1 MTGDNVLIERLTK
14 EARGLG
20 FPVPSPKGPG
30 LIGQDPKAVNEAIRQ
45 VRSQQAPI
53 PEFGTGVQRRSPVV
67 PRTSP
72 VTELGPRERGGDLVP
87 LGGRGQQTREI
98 PSAEFMPPL
107 PKEAPRP
114 GNLIGPEGQQLSIG
128 TTRFPAG
135 ATAPKDMVSPRGRI
149 TREGTRVGGR
159 VMPREGV
166 PVANTAADE
175 FAAKARAGMR
185 EASSSPIPGTRFGA
199 KPMDPFLDEQ
209 LSVFARRN
217 PDSEFAKAI
226 GEFDRSRLALDPSAG
241 DLQLRRGVNFDPSV
255 SDLQLRRG
263 VNFDPAA
270 EDLYDA
276 DFRVV
281 SRVGYPGPDVRIGY
295 PGPDPSKGI
304 DFRPGSR
311 FSPAMAGPG
320 VGAALLAS
328 LGLSGD
334 TAKSPVKEGFAQ
346 DPVVPA
352 LSPLE
357 KDLDS
362 KSKDAGTG
370 QPGAGDAS
378 RRSTN
383 PPVPATNLTPPGTQG
398 VLPTRA
404 EQSLARESAASD
416 PVARDVLRLT
426 EPMSPEKYGSL
437 AEYRKA
443 VSDYAKQSDVKREL
457 IEFARGPGS
466 SPEMSESL
474 AKWAETHPALA
485 YALEQRT
492 IALALKEREW
502 AKRGIV
508 LKEREWAERNNQ
520 QSAEVAASTST
531 GSSLGNNN
539 RANALGNALS
549 AGDVAVEG
557 NQGSYDLKSATDMVM
572 LPKVERKDTP
582 ALLRTYLDAVG
593 AVG

>member
-1 MTGDNVLIERLTK
+1 MLQKIIRDILEQGGRSAIRNADDFANKVLVPAFQGAYMTGDNVLIERLTK
-14 EARGLG
+14 EARNLG

-53 PEFGTGVQRRSPVV
+53 PEFGTGVQRRSPLV

-107 PKEAPRP
+107 PKEAPRQ
-114 GNLIGPEGQQLSIG
+114 GNLIGPEGDQLSIG

-135 ATAPKDMVSPRGRI
+135 ARAPKDMVSRGRV
-149 TREGTRVGGR
+149 TPEGTRVGGR

-166 PVANTAADE
+166 PVANTEADE
-175 FAAKARAGMR
+175 LAAKARAGMS
-185 EASSSPIPGTRFGA
+185 EASSFPIPGTRFGA

-226 GEFDRSRLALDPSAG
+226 ERFDRSSRLALDPSA
-241 DLQLRRGVNFDPSV
+241 
-255 SDLQLRRG
+255 
-263 VNFDPAA
+263 A
-270 EDLYDA
+270 EDLLDA

-281 SRVGYPGPDVRIGY
+281 SRVGYPGA
-295 PGPDPSKGI
+295 DPSKGI
-304 DFRPGSR
+304 DFRVGSR
-311 FSPAMAGPG
+311 ISPAMAGATG
-320 VGAALLAS
+320 VGAALLA
-328 LGLSGD
+328 GLSGD
-334 TAKSPVKEGFAQ
+334 TAKSPVQEGAVQ
-346 DPVVPA
+346 DPVAPA
-352 LSPLE
+352 PSPLE
-357 KDLDS
+357 EVVDS
-362 KSKDAGTG
+362 NSANAGTG
-370 QPGAGDAS
+370 QTGAGVGSAS
-378 RRSTN
+378 TTN
-383 PPVPATNLTPPGTQG
+383 PAVPETNLTPPGTQG

-404 EQSLARESAASD
+404 EQSVLRESVASD
-416 PVARDVLRLT
+416 PVASSMLRLT

-443 VSDYAKQSDVKREL
+443 VSDYASQSGVKREL
-457 IEFARGPGS
+457 MEFARGTGS
-466 SPEMSESL
+466 SPEMSQNL
-474 AKWAETHPALA
+474 AKWADTHPALA
-485 YALEQRT
+485 YALKQREFS
-492 IALALKEREW
+492 KQ
-502 AKRGIV
+502 
-508 LKEREWAERNNQ
+508 NNQ
-520 QSAEVAASTST
+520 QSAEVAASTSI

-539 RANALGNALS
+539 RANAQGNALS

-557 NQGSYDLKSATDMVM
+557 NQGSYDLNSATDMVM
-572 LPKVERKDTP
+572 LPKVNRAPAP
-582 ALLRTYLDAVG
+582 ALLETYLTAVG